1 MEINY
6 SEIEKKWQKKWEEN
20 GVNSFN
26 PKNIDRKLYCMEM
39 FSYPSGANLHLGHWF
54 NFGLSDSW
62 ARFKKM
68 QGYEVFHPMGFDAF
82 GLPAENYAIKTNTH
96 PRIRTYES
104 IETMRRQLKEMG
116 GMIDWDHEVV
126 TCDPSYYKWTQWIFI
141 QLYKKGLAYKKKAP
155 VNWCNS
161 CQTVLANEQAAGG
174 VCERCGS
181 PVIQKSMNQWFLKI
195 TDYAEELLEGLDKL
209 DWPEATKI
217 QQRNWIGRSEGAQ
230 VTFQV
235 ADSDKSFDIY
245 TTRPDTL
252 YGATYVVLAPE
263 HDLVREITT
272 EQQRGAV
279 EAYIEAAAYATEIDR
294 QSTEREKTGVFTGA
308 YAVNPVNGKKIPIW
322 ISDYVLVSYGTGAI
336 MAVPA
341 HDTRDYAF
349 AKKFG
354 LDIIEVIEGGDISKE
369 AYTGDGK
376 LINSDVLNGL
386 GSKEAMRKIIDIL
399 EEKGVGTRKVTYK
412 LRDWLISRQRYWGAP
427 IPMIYCDHCGIVPEK
442 EENLPVLL
450 PDNVEF
456 HPNGQSPLAL
466 SEEFKTCTCPV
477 CGGKA
482 TREVDTMDTFMCSS
496 WYELRYLDPKN
507 DKEPFSREMVNKMLP
522 VDKYVGGKEHICLH
536 LIYSR
541 FITKAL
547 RDCGFFD
554 IDEPFQSLVHQGTI
568 LGPDGYKMSKSRGN
582 TVSPDKYISMY
593 GSDVFR
599 TYLMFGFNYT
609 DGGPWSD
616 DGVKAMSKFFKKFVN
631 TFEKAINVKE
641 YTDLMDAPEKELL
654 YTLNHTIKFNTMNL
668 QNFQFNTA
676 VSRLMVLTDALN
688 NYLQTGRNS
697 SIIKEVTSSLVQLF
711 APAAP
716 HLAEELWSMLGNT
729 DSIFRSSWPVCDE
742 NALIVDTLEIPVQVN
757 GKVRAVVKVAREA
770 EKEEVIDTAAKA
782 ITKYTDGKTV
792 TKTIY
797 VPGKI
802 LNFIVK

>member
-20 GVNSFN
+20 KVNSFN
-26 PKNIDRKLYCMEM
+26 PENIDHKLYCMEM

-96 PRIRTYES
+96 PSIKTYES
-104 IETMRRQLKEMG
+104 INTMRRQLKEMG

-181 PVIQKSMNQWFLKI
+181 PVVQKSMNQWFLKI
-195 TDYAEELLEGLDKL
+195 TDYAEELLDGLDKL

-235 ADSDKSFDIY
+235 ADSDKSFEIY

-272 EQQRGAV
+272 EQQRSAV

-308 YAVNPVNGKKIPIW
+308 YAVNPINGKKIPIW

-386 GSKEAMRKIIDIL
+386 NSKEAMRKIIGVL

-554 IDEPFQSLVHQGTI
+554 VDEPFQSLVHQGTI

-641 YTDLMDAPEKELL
+641 YTDLMDTPEKELL

-676 VSRLMVLTDALN
+676 VSRLMVLTDALGT
-688 NYLQTGRNS
+688 YLQTGRNS
-697 SIIKEVTSSLVQLF
+697 NILKEVVPSFVKLI

-770 EKEEVIDTAAKA
+770 AKDEVIDTAAKA
-782 ITKYTDGKTV
+782 ITKYTDGKNV
-792 TKTIY
+792 VKTIY

>member
-20 GVNSFN
+20 KVNSFN
-26 PKNIDRKLYCMEM
+26 PENIDRKLYCMEM

-96 PRIRTYES
+96 PSIKTYES
-104 IETMRRQLKEMG
+104 INTMRRQLKEMG

-181 PVIQKSMNQWFLKI
+181 PVVQKSMNQWFLKI
-195 TDYAEELLEGLDKL
+195 TDYAEELLDGLDKL

-235 ADSDKSFDIY
+235 ADSDKSFEIY

-263 HDLVREITT
+263 HDLVKEITT
-272 EQQRGAV
+272 EQQRSAV

-308 YAVNPVNGKKIPIW
+308 YAVNPINGKKIPIW

-386 GSKEAMRKIIDIL
+386 NSKEAMRKIIGIL

-554 IDEPFQSLVHQGTI
+554 VDEPFQSLVHQGTI

-641 YTDLMDAPEKELL
+641 YTDLMDTPEKELL

-668 QNFQFNTA
+668 QSFQFNTA
-676 VSRLMVLTDALN
+676 VSRLMVLTDALGT
-688 NYLQTGRNS
+688 YLQTGRNS
-697 SIIKEVTSSLVQLF
+697 SILKEVVPSFVKLI

-770 EKEEVIDTAAKA
+770 AKEEVIDTAAKA
-782 ITKYTDGKTV
+782 ITKYTDGKNV
-792 TKTIY
+792 VKTIY